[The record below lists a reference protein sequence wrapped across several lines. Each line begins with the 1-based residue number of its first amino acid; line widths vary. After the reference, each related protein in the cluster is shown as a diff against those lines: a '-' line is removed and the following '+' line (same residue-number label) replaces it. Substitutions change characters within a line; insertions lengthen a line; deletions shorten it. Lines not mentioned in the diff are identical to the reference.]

1 MELKINFCAV
11 LYSYLWVIILSVFS
25 EQVTTICRHP
35 LPFFFQFTVNLNQIN
50 VLLFLNLNMILG
62 IVCISTNLRQYTQL
76 IKTKQ

>member
-11 LYSYLWVIILSVFS
+11 PYSYLWVIILSVFS
-25 EQVTTICRHP
+25 EQVTTICQQP

>member
-25 EQVTTICRHP
+25 EQVTTICQQP